1 LRLPLGTRDGVRVLI
16 RRETPE
22 DIAAIRS
29 VTAQAFEGLPH
40 SLPPLEA
47 DGVPGEATLVGRL
60 RAGPGWIA
68 SLSLVAEDEAG
79 RVVGHAVS
87 SRGDVDG
94 VPALGL
100 GPVSVAPYAQRT
112 GVGSALVHASLAAA
126 DALGEPLVALLG
138 DPAYYSRFGFR
149 PAASLGIAAP
159 DPGWGEFFQ
168 VRTLAAYDAA
178 LTGTFRYAA
187 AFETIG

>member
-1 LRLPLGTRDGVRVLI
+1 MLI

-22 DIAAIRS
+22 DVDTIRS
-29 VTAQAFEGLPH
+29 VTAQAFTGPAH

-47 DGVPGEATLVGRL
+47 DGVPGEATLVGLL
-60 RAGPGWIA
+60 RADPAWIGA
-68 SLSLVAEDEAG
+68 LSLVAEDETG

-87 SRGDVDG
+87 TRGHVDG

-100 GPVSVAPYAQRT
+100 GPVSVAPAAQRS
-112 GVGSALVHASLAAA
+112 GVCSALIHASLGAA

-149 PAASLGIAAP
+149 PATSLGITAP
-159 DPGWGEFFQ
+159 DPAWGDFFQ
-168 VRTLAAYDAA
+168 VRTLAAYHAS

-187 AFETIG
+187 PFETIG